1 MILKSLSR
9 KGGSG
14 HFRQLYDYISRG
26 AEGDAM
32 WSNFLYPEPGR
43 EQTVREFE
51 RNSNHLRKTLRHN
64 IVYHEILSL
73 KRLSPDQIEMQMET
87 LRTLGQEY
95 LSQRAPNQLSYAAIH
110 TDQSESI
117 HLHMMISANNID
129 SNRRVRIPKFQFT
142 KIQKDLE
149 KHLHE
154 HYPELHEPTIYNKP
168 WEQSQKVSHREQQL
182 KRRTKA
188 PSKKDQLRN
197 LIQETFKH
205 SQSKSEAKEVLQG
218 FGVTLEQ
225 RGQNMV
231 ASQGKLRCRLKTLGL
246 DKEFENINK
255 QVYPPK
261 EKPNKPAKDDSMDS
275 LKRYWK
281 ERDSKEINRGRSK

>member
-26 AEGDAM
+26 SEGDAM

-51 RNSNHLRKTLRHN
+51 RNSNHLRKTPRHN

-182 KRRTKA
+182 KRRTQA
-188 PSKKDQLRN
+188 PSRKEQLKN
-197 LIQETFKH
+197 LLHETFNR
-205 SQSKSEAKEVLQG
+205 SQNREQAEQALNS

-225 RGQNMV
+225 RGKNIV

-246 DKEFENINK
+246 EDEFSKLEKEANSSENIN
-255 QVYPPK
+255 
-261 EKPNKPAKDDSMDS
+261 PNSREEDPMES

-281 ERDSKEINRGRSK
+281 ERDEHTRSQGRSR

>member
-26 AEGDAM
+26 SEGDAM

-51 RNSNHLRKTLRHN
+51 RNSNHLRKTPRHN

-73 KRLSPDQIEMQMET
+73 KRLSPDQIEMQVEA

-142 KIQKDLE
+142 QIQKDLE

-154 HYPELHEPTIYNKP
+154 HYPELQEPTIDNKP
-168 WEQSQKVSHREQQL
+168 GEHSEKVSHREQQL
-182 KRRTKA
+182 KRRTQA
-188 PSKKDQLRN
+188 PSRKEQLKN
-197 LIQETFKH
+197 LLHETFNR
-205 SQSKSEAKEVLQG
+205 SQNREQAEQALNS
-218 FGVTLEQ
+218 FGVKLEQ
-225 RGQNMV
+225 RGKNIV
-231 ASQGKLRCRLKTLGL
+231 AIQDKLRCRLTTLGL
-246 DKEFENINK
+246 EEEFSK
-255 QVYPPK
+255 L
-261 EKPNKPAKDDSMDS
+261 EKSTNTSNHLKTNSREADPMES

-281 ERDSKEINRGRSK
+281 ERDEHTRSQDRSR

>member
-26 AEGDAM
+26 SEGDAM

-51 RNSNHLRKTLRHN
+51 RNSNHLRKTPRHN

-73 KRLSPDQIEMQMET
+73 KRLSPDQIEMQVEA

-142 KIQKDLE
+142 QIQKDLE

-197 LIQETFKH
+197 LLHETFKR
-205 SQSKSEAKEVLQG
+205 SQTQDQAKQALNS
-218 FGVTLEQ
+218 FGITLEQ
-225 RGQNMV
+225 RGKSFV

-246 DKEFENINK
+246 DEEFSKLKNEPNTPEKENTQSREED
-255 QVYPPK
+255 PM
-261 EKPNKPAKDDSMDS
+261 ES

-281 ERDSKEINRGRSK
+281 ERDEHTRSQGRSR